1 MQENSEN
8 YYRKYVNINVEK
20 EKYKYHEIFS
30 LNCHLCFKHS
40 VIYTPIGHS
49 NSKWIY
55 HFKFNP
61 PHSA

>member
-8 YYRKYVNINVEK
+8 YYGIYVNINVEK

-40 VIYTPIGHS
+40 VIYIPIGHS
-49 NSKWIY
+49 NSK
-55 HFKFNP
+55 
-61 PHSA
+61 